1 MGVTDNI
8 LKTIDYAIAQ
18 RTKPLMNMDMAG
30 IIEDLPDSNQAYLVS
45 INKASYRITNG
56 SGMGFKRGD
65 LVWVH
70 CPNGDFNKK
79 FIISSRTGSSNQ
91 FSNDSDGE
99 YGEGGCINPDD
110 YITDA
115 EIDAMFT

>member
-1 MGVTDNI
+1 MGVTENL
-8 LKTIDYAIAQ
+8 LKTIDYAIDKK
-18 RTKPLMNMDMAG
+18 TKYLSNMDLAG
-30 IIEDLPDSNQAYLVS
+30 IITDLPDSNQAYLVS
-45 INKASYRITNG
+45 INDASYRITDG
-56 SGMGFKRGD
+56 SGIGFKKGD

-79 FIISSRTGSSNQ
+79 FIISSRTGNSKM

-99 YGEGGCINPDD
+99 YGQGGSINPDD